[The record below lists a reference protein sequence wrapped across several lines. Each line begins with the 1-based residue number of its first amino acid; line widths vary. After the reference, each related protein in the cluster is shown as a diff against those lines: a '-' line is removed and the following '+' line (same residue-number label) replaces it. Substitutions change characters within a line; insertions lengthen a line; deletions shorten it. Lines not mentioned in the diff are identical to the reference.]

1 MGIWL
6 EIAFDPNEGK
16 WRLASGSTKHLWKKE
31 SMVNIFLGEKK
42 CIMVHQFYMIQVK
55 EEIFHNI
62 P

>member
-1 MGIWL
+1 MASGV
-6 EIAFDPNEGK
+6 

-42 CIMVHQFYMIQVK
+42 CIMVHFK
-55 EEIFHNI
+55 EEIFHNV